1 VSGCGG
7 SKGSTSEHKVGEKVI
22 VEKLSLTVDRV
33 TRNLPQGTD
42 TKTEALGVHLTIS
55 NEGKFPLSFKLED
68 LTLHD
73 AQKKIYDG
81 YPDGGPG
88 SLLGTGRYLAMGDK
102 ITGTLIFQIPKGAS
116 GLVLRYE
123 PKKLKKVFMIHL
135 S

>member
-1 VSGCGG
+1 
-7 SKGSTSEHKVGEKVI
+7 VGEKVI
-22 VEKLSLTVDRV
+22 VEKLSLTVDHV
-33 TRNLPQGTD
+33 TRNLAQGID
-42 TKTEALGVHLTIS
+42 AKTEALGVHLTII
-55 NEGKFPLSFKLED
+55 NEGKFPLSFKLEE

-73 AQKKIYDG
+73 AQNKIYDG

-102 ITGTLIFQIPKGAS
+102 ITGTLIFQIPKGVS

-123 PKKLKKVFMIHL
+123 PKKLKQVFLIHI